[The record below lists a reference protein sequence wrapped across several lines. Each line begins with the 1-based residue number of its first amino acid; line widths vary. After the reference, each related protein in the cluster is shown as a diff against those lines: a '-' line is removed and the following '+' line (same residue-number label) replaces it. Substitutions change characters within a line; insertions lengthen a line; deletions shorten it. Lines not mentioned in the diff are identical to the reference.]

1 MDEEQEFMLD
11 AQRERD
17 KQLAEQGASSYEP
30 DPAIQEAIDHAK
42 ETAADGPE
50 PGSEAPG
57 LMGLGG
63 LSRAEIEA
71 QQQEIAQRQ
80 SAVDVP
86 ERPET
91 PSITLPD
98 PVPEG

>member
-1 MDEEQEFMLD
+1 MDGEQEFLAD

-17 KQLAEQGASSYEP
+17 KQLAEQGGSSYEP
-30 DPAIQEAIDHAK
+30 DPAIQDAIDHAK
-42 ETAADGPE
+42 ETAATGPE

-63 LSRAEIEA
+63 LSKAEIDA
-71 QQQEIAQRQ
+71 QQQDIAQRQ
-80 SAVDVP
+80 SSVDVP
-86 ERPET
+86 ERTET

-98 PVPEG
+98 SPPEA